1 MLHGIFFRMSTQLK
15 TLILICDSCRCY
27 GHASD
32 CIFAPDEATG
42 ILRLVCRC
50 EHHTMGDDCDH
61 CLPLFNQRPWAPA
74 TTSEANECLRKSAF
88 VILVVNEA
96 FE

>member
-1 MLHGIFFRMSTQLK
+1 MSTQLK

-74 TTSEANECLRKSAF
+74 TTSEANECL
-88 VILVVNEA
+88 
-96 FE
+96 